1 MSDKIIHVD
10 SDYIITSFSNI
21 IQTGSRKIKKVP
33 PPGQKIITFNGDP
46 GLGNFGS
53 SYSTALRISDGT
65 TTIDYTTEDPS
76 LGNDDDS
83 VNPIKLAV
91 GGSRTVDSFAA
102 ELARKVNSS
111 ALNINATSSANVVT
125 LTPISGRDLTI
136 VEDPANNNSGNFGGS
151 EGYTT
156 ISEPSIGTEIEAT
169 PFRFS
174 TNGVY
179 NIRGQSVSNHYKTFI
194 GEHKS

>member
-1 MSDKIIHVD
+1 MIDKTIHVT
-10 SDYIITSFSNI
+10 SDYTITTFSNI
-21 IQTGSRKIKKVP
+21 IQNGLRKIKKVP
-33 PPGQKIITFNGDP
+33 PAGQKIITFNGDP

-53 SYSTALRISDGT
+53 SYSTALRINDGT
-65 TTIDYTTEDPS
+65 TTVNYTTEDPG
-76 LGNDDDS
+76 LGDDS
-83 VNPIKLAV
+83 DSANPTKLAV
-91 GGSRTVDSFAA
+91 GGTRTDDNLAA
-102 ELARKVNSS
+102 ELASKINSS
-111 ALNINATSSANVVT
+111 ALNISATANANTVT
-125 LTPISGRDLTI
+125 LTPSSGHSVTI
-136 VEDPANNNSGNFGGS
+136 TEDPANSNSGNFGGS

-156 ISEPSIGTEIEAT
+156 ISESSTVTEIEAS